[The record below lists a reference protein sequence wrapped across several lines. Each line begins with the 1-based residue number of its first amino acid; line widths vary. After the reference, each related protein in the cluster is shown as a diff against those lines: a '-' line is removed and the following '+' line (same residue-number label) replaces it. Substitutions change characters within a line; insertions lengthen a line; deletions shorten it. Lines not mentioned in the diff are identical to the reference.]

1 MDFLQS
7 QYVTDAFNIIKKI
20 SKFNGSIFIE
30 NPSMII
36 YPVCGILLLLF
47 VELKQEYYK
56 GTFSFFHNKN
66 WMIRNLSYTFLIVLI
81 LLFGVFDGG
90 QFIYFQF

>member
-1 MDFLQS
+1 
-7 QYVTDAFNIIKKI
+7 VIKKI
-20 SKFNGSIFIE
+20 SKFNGPIFVE

-36 YPVCGILLLLF
+36 YSIMGIFLLLC
-47 VELKQEYYK
+47 VEFKQEYYK
-56 GTFSFFHNKN
+56 GDFSFLNNKS
-66 WMIRNLSYTFLIVLI
+66 WLIRNLSYAFLIIMI